1 MSLKFYITL
10 FLTLFA
16 VLVALLLLEDPE
28 QVKSV
33 AFNPAFLMGF
43 FAIAGYS
50 MIECK
55 NRYLTDP
62 GALLILI
69 ALAIGAWFTFE
80 TLSQFLNDYNIK
92 IVTKWG
98 DK

>member
-16 VLVALLLLEDPE
+16 ALIALLLLEDPE

-33 AFNPAFLMGF
+33 AFSPAFLVGSF
-43 FAIAGYS
+43 GIVGYYMMES
-50 MIECK
+50 EK
-55 NRYLTDP
+55 RYIPDL
-62 GALLILI
+62 GVLLLII
-69 ALAIGAWFTFE
+69 AWAIGVWHAFHLAGE
-80 TLSQFLNDYNIK
+80 LLEDYNIK

-98 DK
+98 NK